1 MGARAYPEPGD
12 TFGRYR
18 IVRELG
24 RGGYGSVL
32 EARQLDLDRPVALK
46 VLSPVL
52 ADEPQFRDRFA
63 REAAMLA
70 HLDSPHVIQVYEHGE
85 QDGHLFIATQL
96 VQGGDLKQLLRDTNG
111 VSPATALDLAAQ
123 VASGLADAHDA
134 GLIHRDIKPSN
145 ILVRRYGDG
154 WFAYLCD
161 FGIARATDSDYT
173 RTGGVIGSLG
183 YMAPERHQGADATIA
198 TDVYSLGC
206 LLWTLL
212 TGVGPFGG
220 TSDVQV
226 ALNHIQQPVP
236 QLPGNDAGSRAIN
249 EILQRCLAKAP
260 GQRFASARELRT
272 ALLRAASMMGQEPL
286 VDATTR
292 PGGSSPESDELPTV
306 RPPSQ
311 QASRQTA
318 RQTSRQTTGILPR
331 RRHGRTALVSVAVVV
346 FVAAA
351 AAVAYGQTQ
360 GRDNLHPQADKSS
373 VPIRPVTS
381 GPITSEAQASAS
393 ESPPVTSASTSSPA
407 TSASKS
413 PRVTSSSI
421 SPPVTSTSPPTPVL
435 VRCWDDTQATA
446 RSACPV
452 PVGRDGMRTVFPS
465 LDESCE
471 PAPLIK
477 PGKAEAFECLH
488 SGYLIRY
495 TRWHVGS
502 ERIAYYDAANPG
514 AVRSRWLLGGVP
526 GGLQWIS
533 YDEAPREIRRWQWS
547 ATYFSGHPFS
557 VSVEATSPGGRT
569 EGISRVEARLP
580 DLIGLP

>member
-96 VQGGDLKQLLRDTNG
+96 VHGGDLKQLLRDTNG

-198 TDVYSLGC
+198 TDVYSLGM
-206 LLWTLL
+206 LALDTADR
-212 TGVGPFGG
+212 GG
-220 TSDVQV
+220 
-226 ALNHIQQPVP
+226 
-236 QLPGNDAGSRAIN
+236 AIRRH
-249 EILQRCLAKAP
+249 QRCAGRAEPHSAAGPTSCP
-260 GQRFASARELRT
+260 GTTRGRGRSTRSSN
-272 ALLRAASMMGQEPL
+272 AASP
-286 VDATTR
+286 R
-292 PGGSSPESDELPTV
+292 
-306 RPPSQ
+306 R
-311 QASRQTA
+311 QASD
-318 RQTSRQTTGILPR
+318 SH
-331 RRHGRTALVSVAVVV
+331 RHV
-346 FVAAA
+346 
-351 AAVAYGQTQ
+351 
-360 GRDNLHPQADKSS
+360 
-373 VPIRPVTS
+373 
-381 GPITSEAQASAS
+381 
-393 ESPPVTSASTSSPA
+393 
-407 TSASKS
+407 
-413 PRVTSSSI
+413 
-421 SPPVTSTSPPTPVL
+421 
-435 VRCWDDTQATA
+435 
-446 RSACPV
+446 
-452 PVGRDGMRTVFPS
+452 
-465 LDESCE
+465 SCE
-471 PAPLIK
+471 PLSSWRP
-477 PGKAEAFECLH
+477 P
-488 SGYLIRY
+488 
-495 TRWHVGS
+495 
-502 ERIAYYDAANPG
+502 
-514 AVRSRWLLGGVP
+514 
-526 GGLQWIS
+526 
-533 YDEAPREIRRWQWS
+533 
-547 ATYFSGHPFS
+547 
-557 VSVEATSPGGRT
+557 
-569 EGISRVEARLP
+569 
-580 DLIGLP
+580 

>member
-154 WFAYLCD
+154 WLAYLCD

-292 PGGSSPESDELPTV
+292 PGGSSPESDELPTA

-318 RQTSRQTTGILPR
+318 RQTSRQTTGIMPR

-346 FVAAA
+346 FVQPQPPSPSVRRRGATICIRKQTSRQCQSDLSRRAPSPAKRRHQQARVPRSPRPAPVRRPPRRARVLGSPRRASVRRTPRRAHPPRCSCAAGTTRRQPPA
-351 AAVAYGQTQ
+351 RPAPCRSEGTACARSFLQWTNPASRG
-360 GRDNLHPQADKSS
+360 PSS
-373 VPIRPVTS
+373 SLARQRRS
-381 GPITSEAQASAS
+381 
-393 ESPPVTSASTSSPA
+393 SASTA
-407 TSASKS
+407 
-413 PRVTSSSI
+413 VT
-421 SPPVTSTSPPTPVL
+421 
-435 VRCWDDTQATA
+435 
-446 RSACPV
+446 
-452 PVGRDGMRTVFPS
+452 
-465 LDESCE
+465 
-471 PAPLIK
+471 
-477 PGKAEAFECLH
+477 
-488 SGYLIRY
+488 
-495 TRWHVGS
+495 
-502 ERIAYYDAANPG
+502 
-514 AVRSRWLLGGVP
+514 
-526 GGLQWIS
+526 
-533 YDEAPREIRRWQWS
+533 
-547 ATYFSGHPFS
+547 
-557 VSVEATSPGGRT
+557 
-569 EGISRVEARLP
+569 
-580 DLIGLP
+580 

>member
-1 MGARAYPEPGD
+1 MLGARAYPEPGD

-32 EARQLDLDRPVALK
+32 EARQIDLDRAVALK

-52 ADEPQFRDRFA
+52 ADERQFRERFA

-96 VQGGDLKQLLRDTNG
+96 VHGGDVKQLLRDTKG

-123 VASGLADAHDA
+123 VSSGLADAHDA

-161 FGIARATDSDYT
+161 FGIARATGSDYT
-173 RTGGVIGSLG
+173 RTEGVLGSLG
-183 YMAPERHQGADATIA
+183 YMAPERHQGAEATIA

-206 LLWTLL
+206 LLWALL
-212 TGVGPFGG
+212 TGAGPFGG

-236 QLPGNDAGSRAIN
+236 ELPGKDAGARAIN
-249 EILQRCLAKAP
+249 EILRRCLAKAP
-260 GQRFASARELRT
+260 AQRFGSARELRT
-272 ALLRAASMMGQEPL
+272 ALLEAATMVGQEPL
-286 VDATTR
+286 VEATTR
-292 PGGSSPESDELPTV
+292 PALSSPESDELPTV
-306 RPPSQ
+306 RPASQ
-311 QASRQTA
+311 TLRQTTKQTT
-318 RQTSRQTTGILPR
+318 RQTSRRTTREPTGVMPRR
-331 RRHGRTALVSVAVVV
+331 RRHGRTALVSVAAIAI
-346 FVAAA
+346 VAAA
-351 AAVAYGQTQ
+351 AAVVFGDSP
-360 GRDNLHPQADKSS
+360 RPQADGPS
-373 VPIRPVTS
+373 VTATS
-381 GPITSEAQASAS
+381 DSTTVEASAS
-393 ESPPVTSASTSSPA
+393 D
-407 TSASKS
+407 
-413 PRVTSSSI
+413 

-435 VRCWDDTQATA
+435 VRCWDETEATV

-452 PVGRDGMRTVFPS
+452 PVGRAGLRTVFPS
-465 LDESCE
+465 FDEACE

-477 PGKAEAFECLH
+477 PGKAEVFQCIH
-488 SGYLIRY
+488 HGYLIRY
-495 TRWHVGS
+495 SRWYAGAN
-502 ERIAYYDAANPG
+502 RPAYFDTANPG
-514 AVRSRWLLGGVP
+514 AVRTTWQLGGAP

-533 YDEAPREIRRWQWS
+533 YDRAPRETRRWQWS
-547 ATYFSGHPFS
+547 ASYFSRHPYS
-557 VSVEATSPGGRT
+557 VSVEATSRSGRA
-569 EGISRVEARLP
+569 EGISRVEAQLP
-580 DLIGLP
+580 DLIGLD